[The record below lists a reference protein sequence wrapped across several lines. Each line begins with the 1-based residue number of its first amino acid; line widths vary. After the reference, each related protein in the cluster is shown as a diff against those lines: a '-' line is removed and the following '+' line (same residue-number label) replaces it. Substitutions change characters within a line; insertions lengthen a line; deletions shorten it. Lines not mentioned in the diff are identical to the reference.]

1 MVEGSVRL
9 TIPFDASDAVHAQF
23 VNEMFV
29 CEREDEDEGTSMVM
43 NGKEETER
51 VSIPTSDMFTVP
63 FDIDIRVEDN
73 VMEEEEEEEVKV
85 REESVSVAEVVLVT
99 NTPSRETLT
108 DMVEMVT
115 SDDPLIVKASVV
127 SETFV
132 VVTALPVMEIA
143 LLSVE
148 VTSAV
153 SYDPAFI

>member
-29 CEREDEDEGTSMVM
+29 CEREDEDEGTSMLIRAEVDP
-43 NGKEETER
+43 ER
-51 VSIPTSDMFTVP
+51 LSISMSDILTVP
-63 FDIDIRVEDN
+63 LEIDIMLEDS
-73 VMEEEEEEEVKV
+73 VMEEGEEEEVKV

-153 SYDPAFI
+153 S

>member
-1 MVEGSVRL
+1 MVEGSVIL

-29 CEREDEDEGTSMVM
+29 RERVDEDEGTSMLIRA
-43 NGKEETER
+43 EADTER
-51 VSIPTSDMFTVP
+51 LSISTSDMLTVP
-63 FDIDIRVEDN
+63 LAIDIMLEDN
-73 VMEEEEEEEVKV
+73 VMEEGEEEGVKV

-99 NTPSRETLT
+99 NTPPRETLT
-108 DMVEMVT
+108 VMVEMVT
-115 SDDPLIVKASVV
+115 SDDPLIVKARVV

-148 VTSAV
+148 LTSAV
-153 SYDPAFI
+153 S